1 MLAKTCQDVA
11 QQGENKGRSKELTE
25 QANSPDFSFFLNF
38 FPDFSKRHKLFFIF
52 FTNFLYFSL
61 NKDHKRCNHKNW
73 HLQLRWDV
81 VYRNSARSLKSVQKL
96 WQFFFFIFLNFF
108 GNFDETKQGE
118 AEFGSGP
125 NGVKKL
131 LKKFQIFLINER
143 KVMPVLPKVSQG
155 MFSGRHNTAAAV
167 RAKRPET
174 LTPITGSSLWLTAVG
189 IRLMM

>member
-1 MLAKTCQDVA
+1 MKTKDDRKNSQ
-11 QQGENKGRSKELTE
+11 NKQIARI
-25 QANSPDFSFFLNF
+25 SPFSWIFSQI
-38 FPDFSKRHKLFFIF
+38 FPKGTIFF

-131 LKKFQIFLINER
+131 LKKFQIFRINER